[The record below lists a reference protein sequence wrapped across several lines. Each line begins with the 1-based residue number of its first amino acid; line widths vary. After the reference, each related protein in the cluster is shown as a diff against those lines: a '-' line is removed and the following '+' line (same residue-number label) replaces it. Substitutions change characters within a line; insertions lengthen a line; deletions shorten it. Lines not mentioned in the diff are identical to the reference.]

1 MYQQITILGN
11 VGKDPEMK
19 YTPAG
24 KAVTSFNVATNRK
37 YLRDGE
43 TITDTVWFR
52 VSAWDKLAELV
63 NQYLHKGNKVF
74 VQGRLVADPETGSPR
89 VWTRQD
95 GTTGATFEVT
105 ADIVRFLSGK
115 DGEEPF

>member
-1 MYQQITILGN
+1 MYQQVTILGN

-24 KAVTSFNVATNRK
+24 KAVTSFSVATNRK
-37 YLRDGE
+37 YQRDGE
-43 TITDTVWFR
+43 TVTDTVWFR
-52 VSAWDKLAELV
+52 VSAWDKLAETV

-74 VQGRLVADPETGSPR
+74 VQGRLTADPETGSPR
-89 VWTRQD
+89 VWTKQD
-95 GTTGATFEVT
+95 GTPGASFEVT
-105 ADIVRFLSGK
+105 ADVVRFLSSK